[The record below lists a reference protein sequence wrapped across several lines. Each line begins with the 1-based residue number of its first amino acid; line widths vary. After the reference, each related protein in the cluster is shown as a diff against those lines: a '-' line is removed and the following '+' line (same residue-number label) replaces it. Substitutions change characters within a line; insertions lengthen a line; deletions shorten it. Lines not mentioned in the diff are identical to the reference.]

1 MEQELFLR
9 KFGWIY
15 LSCWCYLALQNFG
28 LSIQNDLV
36 KKQWSTSDGKWALF
50 NKGHGHWT
58 LHRNKKIPNEIL
70 ICLLFLFVSE
80 RNYGSSIYA
89 QQEALELGCQQVLWL
104 YGEDH
109 QITEVGTMNLFLYWI
124 NEDGGIVTH
133 NMKTLRVDSWD
144 HKAGIHILC
153 TRLLEANWTPRMPAV
168 IHFILVG

>member
-1 MEQELFLR
+1 MENEPFAIKDMGTEPCTEIR
-9 KFGWIY
+9 KYPVRYSYVCSF
-15 LSCWCYLALQNFG
+15 F
-28 LSIQNDLV
+28 
-36 KKQWSTSDGKWALF
+36 
-50 NKGHGHWT
+50 
-58 LHRNKKIPNEIL
+58 
-70 ICLLFLFVSE
+70 FVSE

-133 NMKTLRVDSWD
+133 NMKTMRVGSWD

-153 TRLLEANWTPRMPAV
+153 TSLLEAIWTPQNASHHPLHHLSGIV
-168 IHFILVG
+168 TSFYNPQNDC